1 MLAHLAP
8 PVLVEAVQRWA
19 VESQQRAR
27 RNAMLA
33 ATECV
38 QRRVE
43 REDVDDFLSARYP
56 SRFPARGS
64 AQRPADVVSPD
75 TLRRS
80 QV

>member
-1 MLAHLAP
+1 MLTHLAP

-19 VESQQRAR
+19 VESQHRAR

-43 REDVDDFLSARYP
+43 RESVEDFFSERYP
-56 SRFPARGS
+56 SRYPARRS
-64 AQRPADVVSPD
+64 ADQSGDVASPD

-80 QV
+80 QG